1 MLTYSKLWLGPGK
14 VKMIL
19 GPYYMIKHVP
29 TFVSGLQESVLVDFI
44 SQNKV
49 KILYKVKSGQNFL
62 HQKLPNPYKHEKN
75 VDFFEFL
82 SCY

>member
-1 MLTYSKLWLGPGK
+1 
-14 VKMIL
+14 MIT
-19 GPYYMIKHVP
+19 HVL

-49 KILYKVKSGQNFL
+49 KILYKVKTGQNS
-62 HQKLPNPYKHEKN
+62 HQKFPNPNPYKNEKH
-75 VDFFEFL
+75 VDFFVFL